1 MIPLEVHKASNYANI
16 VKLLLSYSNIK
27 DDLIKLTL
35 SDNPQLTLTL
45 PNGTQYTELPTI
57 MIYIMGQNDTGKILY
72 PDDNLLK
79 AKIDQWISLANKK
92 DYSICDSESI
102 REIDSSLVHTT
113 FLVCNNITL
122 ADIVIYSSLLHWA
135 KKSTTKEKELMCN
148 LSRWYNHIQHL
159 PGISIGNY
167 IDIPTGTTVSSLSS
181 MLNNVNVCGDNKKS
195 NKSAQKAEGKYNKKI
210 QNSNFSND
218 ARPVDD
224 ITRLAVRVG
233 LVKEISKHPD
243 ADKIYCLKIDIAES
257 KLRDICSGLVEHLK
271 PEEIINKKVCVLSNL
286 KPRKIRG
293 VDSNGMVLCVS
304 YNDKVELLEPPS
316 DSMVGELITWGDL
329 KGEPDVV
336 LSGKSGK
343 NPFEAVQKDLVCKN
357 KIGYYKD
364 LPFSTLSGVCS
375 CNTLIKGTIS

>member
-35 SDNPQLTLTL
+35 SDNPQL
-45 PNGTQYTELPTI
+45 
-57 MIYIMGQNDTGKILY
+57 
-72 PDDNLLK
+72 